1 MYNSGAVQA
10 KKIVLLQLGATAAIS
25 VLVLPVGWVYTS
37 SVLIGGLIAALANG
51 YFATRIFRPYRAQ
64 EPEKLVFSFY
74 GAEIKK
80 LLLSGLMFVGAMLW
94 IEPLSVVA
102 LFGGYLI
109 IQLIPAVTAV
119 WS

>member
-10 KKIVLLQLGATAAIS
+10 KKIVLSQLGATAAIA
-25 VLVLPVGWVYTS
+25 VLVLPIGWVYTT
-37 SVLIGGLIAALANG
+37 SVLLGGMIAALANG

-64 EPEKLVFSFY
+64 KPEKLVFSFY

-80 LLLSGLMFVGAMLW
+80 LLLTGLMFLGAILW
-94 IEPLSVVA
+94 VDPLSIGA

-109 IQLIPAVTAV
+109 IQLVPAILSVAG
-119 WS
+119 

>member
-10 KKIVLLQLGATAAIS
+10 KKIVLSQLGATAAIS
-25 VLVLPVGWVYTS
+25 VLVLPFGWVYTT
-37 SVLIGGLIAALANG
+37 SVSLGGLIAALANG

-64 EPEKLVFSFY
+64 RPEKLLFSFY

-80 LLLSGLMFVGAMLW
+80 LLLTGLMFLGAIFW
-94 IEPLSVVA
+94 IDPLSIGA

-109 IQLIPAVTAV
+109 IQLVPALVSV
-119 WS
+119 VS

>member
-10 KKIVLLQLGATAAIS
+10 KKIVLSQLGATAALS
-25 VLVLPVGWVYTS
+25 VLVLPFGWVYTT
-37 SVLIGGLIAALANG
+37 SVSLGGLIAALANG

-64 EPEKLVFSFY
+64 RPEKLLFSFY

-80 LLLSGLMFVGAMLW
+80 LLLTGLMFLGAIFW
-94 IEPLSVVA
+94 IDPLSIGA

-109 IQLIPAVTAV
+109 IQLVPALVSV
-119 WS
+119 VS

>member
-1 MYNSGAVQA
+1 MYNFGAVQA
-10 KKIVLLQLGATAAIS
+10 KKIVLSQLGATALIS
-25 VLVLPVGWVYTS
+25 VLVLPLGWVYTYS
-37 SVLIGGLIAALANG
+37 ALIGGLIAALANG

-80 LLLSGLMFVGAMLW
+80 LLLTGLMFVGAILW
-94 IEPLSVVA
+94 IDPLSIGA

-109 IQLIPAVTAV
+109 IQLVPAVTTV
-119 WS
+119 LS